1 MGKVLFQSMTRSQ
14 DHIDITNTIKE
25 IEAPSKILAIIPGP
39 APPPL
44 PQLTT
49 DMAIRAQNASTP
61 VAPITNKENISA
73 NQVPFDPHFDDDDL
87 SDMDIL
93 SAICGVPDQVQTSSS
108 RKSKPFYTNQG
119 Q

>member
-1 MGKVLFQSMTRSQ
+1 MSVSGYKNVQSLAIHQKTKQKENLKMGKVLFQSMTRSQ
-14 DHIDITNTIKE
+14 DHIDITNTMKE

-73 NQVPFDPHFDDDDL
+73 N
-87 SDMDIL
+87 
-93 SAICGVPDQVQTSSS
+93 
-108 RKSKPFYTNQG
+108 
-119 Q
+119 